1 MKVLISAGKKTDNIV
16 KPLKE
21 RFSSGAVTIS
31 QENYIEGINN
41 YIHRG
46 EVFDRAIIVE
56 PAIMGDFGSSEYES
70 GRSKIITMLE
80 YVNGSNNSRA
90 QFVFVVTNT
99 DLANILSEEL
109 FQLGPDRV
117 KIIVLNAKFKLKFF
131 IELCTLELSELKDVY
146 ESISTVKT
154 ATTAIN
160 VVGDTSNQF
169 NDNNQFGDNNFGGQ
183 VEDVEPVEIVNTGV
197 VDIPLPPEAENEF
210 ADIENDYNNLPET
223 FESVD
228 EVTEDTVEDNGFGN
242 ADGFDMLN
250 DGLTTFDESQ
260 FTEETPAEEN
270 NTEEVDTSSTNGD
283 AFGMSGQFDGVYAD
297 PELGE
302 DNTPGYLPMQNTEGN
317 GGLTTFEETDNS
329 FEEEVD
335 EGGMTTF
342 TESDDIQ
349 FPEEVAE
356 EDSIPPIDFGE
367 ETPAEEVDNSFE
379 EVVDTETDFVDS
391 EDELETPVEE
401 ENNNTISMNPFAVN
415 EEEQQDNSFVESVEE
430 ENNVV
435 GGGSEPES
443 SGEYF
448 GGMYNDNEDDSILK
462 HMNDADIQ
470 VLQQL
475 LAGAANRR
483 LNLVFTGS
491 EGSGKT
497 TMAYNIAMLMAKLG
511 YATLYVDCD
520 TETRGAAYLDY
531 KVYDWVHTDDD
542 TVSSFAHAMG
552 NSANIIA
559 YAGVISPGLHV
570 LTMGLDQDL
579 KPMDKVGTIN
589 REKIHRFASMA
600 KQNYNFVIYDVP
612 FRILHDSACD
622 LAYTADKLMYMTDCS
637 TRGLMKMMLDIA
649 DIEEDDLR
657 QLFIK
662 KTLIVLNKYYKN
674 VKMFGKDT
682 LSSSKLL
689 RELDGVIYEIVGGEV
704 ADRFETMTILQSLPL
719 YPDIDSYWMTK
730 KTFVE
735 TDAGLKMIG
744 GFLKNILEA

>member
-16 KPLKE
+16 RPLGE

-31 QENYIEGINN
+31 KENYIEGINN

-70 GRSKIITMLE
+70 GRAKIISLLE
-80 YVNGSNNSRA
+80 YVNNSNNNKA
-90 QFVFVVTNT
+90 QFIFVVTNT

-109 FQLGPDRV
+109 FQLGQDRV

-131 IELCTLELSELKDVY
+131 IDLCTLELSELKDVY
-146 ESISTVKT
+146 ESVSTTKT
-154 ATTAIN
+154 ADAAIS
-160 VVGDTSNQF
+160 VVGDTSNQLGGNTTYTPNAF
-169 NDNNQFGDNNFGGQ
+169 DSTPEQEEEVKIVTDGAIDVPIPEGIEHEFGEFD
-183 VEDVEPVEIVNTGV
+183 
-197 VDIPLPPEAENEF
+197 DIKDA
-210 ADIENDYNNLPET
+210 YSNLPET
-223 FESVD
+223 FEAATDD
-228 EVTEDTVEDNGFGN
+228 ETEDTVEDT
-242 ADGFDMLN
+242 GFDNVEDFNMLN
-250 DGLTTFDESQ
+250 DSGLTTFDESQ
-260 FTEETPAEEN
+260 FADENENVEQVQETGEQTGLGGN
-270 NTEEVDTSSTNGD
+270 L
-283 AFGMSGQFDGVYAD
+283 DGVFAD
-297 PELGE
+297 PEIGGNDE
-302 DNTPGYLPMQNTEGN
+302 KGYLPMQNAEGN

-329 FEEEVD
+329 FEEVVD
-335 EGGMTTF
+335 EGGMPSYV
-342 TESDDIQ
+342 ESDD
-349 FPEEVAE
+349 FNPEEETVE
-356 EDSIPPIDFGE
+356 EDAIPPITFEE
-367 ETPAEEVDNSFE
+367 ETPVEEGDNSFE
-379 EVVDTETDFVDS
+379 EVVDTEGGFVPK
-391 EDELETPVEE
+391 EEELEDVVEE
-401 ENNNTISMNPFAVN
+401 ENNTVISENPFAVN
-415 EEEQQDNSFVESVEE
+415 EEEQQDNSFVDSVSE
-430 ENNVV
+430 ENNVNIGV
-435 GGGSEPES
+435 GQPDG

-448 GGMYNDNEDDSILK
+448 GGMYNDGEDDSILK
-462 HMNDADIQ
+462 HMNDNDIQ
-470 VLQQL
+470 ILQQL
-475 LAGAANRR
+475 LANASNRR
-483 LNLVFTGS
+483 MNLVFTGS
-491 EGSGKT
+491 EGGGKT
-497 TMAYNIAMLMAKLG
+497 TMAYNIAMLIAKLG

-520 TETRGAAYLDY
+520 TETRGTAYIDY

-552 NSANIIA
+552 NSANILA
-559 YAGVISPGLHV
+559 YAGVIIPGLHV

-579 KPMDKVGTIN
+579 KPMDKIGTIN
-589 REKIHRFASMA
+589 REKIHRFCSMA

-612 FRILHDSACD
+612 FKMLHDSACD
-622 LAYTADKLMYMTDCS
+622 LAYTADKMIYLTDCS

-674 VKMFGKDT
+674 VKIFGKET

-689 RELDGVIYEIVGGEV
+689 RELDGVIYEVVGGEV
-704 ADRFETMTILQSLPL
+704 ADRFEYMTILQSLPL